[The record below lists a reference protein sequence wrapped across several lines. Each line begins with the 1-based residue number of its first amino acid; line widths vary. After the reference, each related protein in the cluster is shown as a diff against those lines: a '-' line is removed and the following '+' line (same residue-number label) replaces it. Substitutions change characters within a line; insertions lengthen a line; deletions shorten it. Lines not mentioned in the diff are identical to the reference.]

1 MTTEDHP
8 FMNYRALFIGAIIL
22 AALSLGMIA
31 LAVLFEID
39 KATAPQLLT
48 LSALWIAPGIYTA
61 LQARDG
67 RLLHGMVM
75 GVLGALLV
83 ALLINQTRSIFPS
96 SGILQQLAGD
106 KVVVVII
113 LGGLWGAIGGIFAEI
128 VHLRRVKKMNKQ
140 RK

>member
-22 AALSLGMIA
+22 AVLSLVMMA

-83 ALLINQTRSIFPS
+83 ALLINQARSIFPT

-128 VHLRRVKKMNKQ
+128 VHLRRVKKANKQ

>member
-1 MTTEDHP
+1 MTEEKPP
-8 FMNYRALFIGAIIL
+8 FMNYRALFTGAIML
-22 AALSLGMIA
+22 AALSLVMIA
-31 LAVLFEID
+31 LVVLFEVD

-61 LQARDG
+61 LQAKDG

-75 GVLGALLV
+75 GVIGAFFV
-83 ALLINQTRSIFPS
+83 VLLINQSLLLFVS

-106 KVVVVII
+106 KAVVVII

-128 VHLRRVKKMNKQ
+128 VHLRRIKKVNKAVK
-140 RK
+140 